1 MVHGCADTQAFTAAP
16 CGSIPEPFSTGCAPE
31 MTGGD
36 EPRSLPGTM
45 TGREGGEKKMEKK
58 NKPLRQCPRG
68 SGKPSW
74 REVVIALAMAI
85 RELSKL
91 IQLYIMN

>member
-1 MVHGCADTQAFTAAP
+1 
-16 CGSIPEPFSTGCAPE
+16 

>member
-1 MVHGCADTQAFTAAP
+1 M
-16 CGSIPEPFSTGCAPE
+16 
-31 MTGGD
+31 
-36 EPRSLPGTM
+36 
-45 TGREGGEKKMEKK
+45 KKK